1 MKSGTPFAI
10 SGVVRPRIAG
20 ATVSLM
26 KFSSG
31 TWKNMATEITDEQ
44 GAFAFEISGEKR
56 ALVRYQVIVEGDL
69 TWRQVAAPEFSIII
83 R

>member
-1 MKSGTPFAI
+1 
-10 SGVVRPRIAG
+10 
-20 ATVSLM
+20 LM

-31 TWKNMATEITDEQ
+31 TWKNVATETTDEQ